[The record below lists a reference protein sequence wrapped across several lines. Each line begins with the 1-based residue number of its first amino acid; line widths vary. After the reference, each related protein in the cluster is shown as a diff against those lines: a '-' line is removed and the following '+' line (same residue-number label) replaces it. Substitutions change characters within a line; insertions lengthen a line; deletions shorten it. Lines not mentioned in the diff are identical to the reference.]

1 MGSSRLVHWIDPR
14 GVKVLLMIINA
25 RSSIILGQND
35 SDVKLCNCG
44 HAVICSVCAYIAM
57 HISTS
62 DNSTTEVDV
71 GLYTVMF
78 AYTVYTSTTSVVT
91 NT

>member
-1 MGSSRLVHWIDPR
+1 
-14 GVKVLLMIINA
+14 
-25 RSSIILGQND
+25 
-35 SDVKLCNCG
+35 
-44 HAVICSVCAYIAM
+44 M

-91 NT
+91 NTWWKYLNP